1 MIPLEYSSMTPAEI
15 AALNTREALNYF
27 WSLPNE
33 NYFSPERLRLFEIVA
48 WKARMYFTELPTI
61 PAPFPIS
68 VIDVGCGPGIMLKTF
83 SRVWPQFHRMVG
95 IDWAE
100 SAIQQAM
107 LNAPGGLYRAL
118 DLYDLDAYADDWFGE
133 FQLVLCIEVLEHQND
148 WRLAMDQLHRLAK
161 PGGHII
167 ITVPNGA
174 VDDWVGHR
182 QFWTLEDLRRDFAQ
196 YGLVSAELI
205 KDGTNILAHLRKPN
219 ATQ

>member
-1 MIPLEYSSMTPAEI
+1 MIPIEYSSMTPAEI
-15 AALNTREALNYF
+15 AALNTREALDYF

-33 NYFSPERLRLFEIVA
+33 NYFSPERLKLYDIIGERVSWI
-48 WKARMYFTELPTI
+48 WPKPSTI
-61 PAPFPIS
+61 YA
-68 VIDVGCGPGIMLKTF
+68 IDVGCATGQMFMVLQRDMPEHDLMLT
-83 SRVWPQFHRMVG
+83 G
-95 IDWAE
+95 IDWAA
-100 SAIQQAM
+100 SAIA
-107 LNAPGGLYRAL
+107 RARVNVPEAKFEVF
-118 DLYDLDAYADDWFGE
+118 DLFALPFGHGNH
-133 FQLVLCIEVLEHQND
+133 FDLVLCIEVLEHQND
-148 WRLAMDQLHRLAK
+148 WRGAMERLWWLAK
-161 PGGHII
+161 PGDHII